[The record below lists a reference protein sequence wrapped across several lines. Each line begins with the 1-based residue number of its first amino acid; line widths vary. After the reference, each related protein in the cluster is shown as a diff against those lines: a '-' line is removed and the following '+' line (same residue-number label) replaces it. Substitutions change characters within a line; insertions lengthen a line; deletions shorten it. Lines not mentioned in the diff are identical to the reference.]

1 MSAAIPVPKQDRMR
15 VGLLT
20 AGGDCPGLNAVIR
33 AVTKALVLR
42 HGAEVLGFE
51 DGFRGLVE
59 GHWRPLG
66 LGEASGILGEGG
78 TILGTDNRA
87 TPFAYYLR
95 DGADVSQDVLALY
108 RDLALDGLVVLGGDG
123 TLAVAH
129 GLQGLGIDVIG
140 VPKTIDNDVAG
151 TERTVGFDTAVAVAA
166 EATARVQTTAQS
178 HHRVLVLEVMGRDAG
193 WIALYAGAAAG
204 ADVIL
209 LPEIE
214 YQLEEIARVCRAR
227 EQGRQRYTVVVA
239 AEGACAEGCE
249 RTVLRRVQGSPE
261 PVRLGGIGPRL
272 AQELEDL
279 LGVEAR
285 ATVLGHVQR
294 GGPPSPGDRLLATTF
309 GERAAALVAARRFGR
324 VVALQNGRLTDVP
337 LAVSAGKTRRVSRSS
352 PVLTAALA
360 VGTSFGCREMPADP
374 GGPEEPL

>member
-1 MSAAIPVPKQDRMR
+1 MNGKMR

-59 GHWRPLG
+59 GRWRPLG
-66 LGEASGILGEGG
+66 LVEASGILAEGG

-95 DGADVSQDVLALY
+95 GGADVSQDVLAHY
-108 RDLALDGLVVLGGDG
+108 RDLALDGLVVLGGNG
-123 TLAVAH
+123 TLSVAH
-129 GLQGLGIDVIG
+129 SLHGLGIDVVG

-151 TERTVGFDTAVAVAA
+151 TERTVGFDTAVTVAA
-166 EATARVQTTAQS
+166 EAVARVQTTAQS
-178 HHRVLVLEVMGRDAG
+178 HHRVLVLEVMGRDTG
-193 WIALYAGAAAG
+193 WIALYAGAAGG

-214 YQLEEIARVCRAR
+214 YQVEEVVRVCRAR
-227 EQGRQRYTVVVA
+227 AQGGQRFTVVVA
-239 AEGACAEGCE
+239 GEGARAEGGE
-249 RTVLRRVQGSPE
+249 RTILRRVEGSPE
-261 PVRLGGIGPRL
+261 PVRLGGIGQRL

-279 LGVEAR
+279 LGIEAR
-285 ATVLGHVQR
+285 ATILGHVQR
-294 GGPPSPGDRLLATTF
+294 GGPPSPYDRLLATTF

-324 VVALQNGRLTDVP
+324 MVALQSGRLADVP
-337 LAVSAGKTRRVSRSS
+337 LEVPAGKERRVPLASR
-352 PVLTAALA
+352 VLTAALA
-360 VGTSFGCREMPADP
+360 VGTSFGCREMPASA